1 MVWYL
6 MASVGLLLIGLILF
20 RCGISFKG
28 GAGAPG
34 SIIMLAGMAIMLVS
48 IFVFGMAVGVA
59 IAAPTAAV
67 ME

>member
-6 MASVGLLLIGLILF
+6 MASIGLLLIGLILF
-20 RCGISFKG
+20 RCGINFKG

-34 SIIMLAGMAIMLVS
+34 SIIMLAGMAVMLVS

-59 IAAPTAAV
+59 IAAPTAALL
-67 ME
+67 E

>member
-20 RCGISFKG
+20 RCGINFKG

-34 SIIMLAGMAIMLVS
+34 SIIMLAGMAVMLVS
-48 IFVFGMAVGVA
+48 VFVFGMAVGVA
-59 IAAPTAAV
+59 IAAPTVAL